1 MFRCNA
7 GNCQQSFNRR
17 YNLQRHQ
24 QRAHLQ
30 NAQLVEK
37 CILCGQIFNNCDE
50 IQAHY
55 LESHKPSQQFVVK
68 ESAFRKNF
76 VTYRYTFLPTEDAFV
91 GAQKKLK
98 KLIMRQIMNE
108 AAQRILTKVSLIF
121 IAEMIMEDLSGQTV
135 SRAAIPFRATS
146 FYANGNNQRNIALN
160 VRKSFQQQQAHLD
173 DFMRSG
179 SNWRFSRA
187 LAFDMEVCS
196 VSPVRGGSNQIGIK
210 SFKNNLNLYNP
221 NNKDSKCFL
230 YCIAYFLLFG
240 LIVNKK
246 LVAEDHLKIKKCTK
260 TFAIDN
266 ISFPISVGDIK
277 KFLKRNPSLNLK
289 INVLYRTTQDQIYP
303 FEYGIGNGNQIANL
317 LLVESESGSHYLLIK
332 NVDNF
337 LKKVYKSSF
346 SRKNT
351 YQKKFFCLNCLNGF
365 SSTSLRD
372 QHTELC
378 SVNKPRIETT
388 PEEGKN
394 MITFKHYER
403 KHFLDYIS
411 YLDFECVLPDSKQKC
426 INCNSLK
433 CKCDCSFTDEINKQ
447 EPICYSFLVLG
458 ESDKVVHEKTFS
470 GLNAHIHF
478 IEHLLQQEEIW
489 IKDLLNTFK
498 ALSMDTKDY
507 ANFKKSKKCYM
518 CNTPFSSEIIKV
530 RDHSHFTGKY
540 IGAACR
546 KCNLRRRMPTTL
558 KIFVHN
564 CAKYDMHFLIKGL
577 SHFQDKIRDISVLP
591 YNGENFRTLRFN
603 CFEFVDTLAFL
614 QASLSQLTA
623 DLRLSNHTYPILKQT
638 YLVKKKGAFD
648 KERLEM
654 VLEKSFFP
662 YEYCTS
668 YEKMLQTKSLPAQQD
683 FYSCL
688 SGKSINAED
697 HRFAQ
702 EVWKDFGCKNLVQ
715 YCEKYCKID
724 TVLLAEVFQKFRR
737 QMFQFSGL
745 DPAHYIS
752 LPSFGYDSML
762 LMTNANIE
770 LPTDINMV
778 HFMEKCKRG
787 GVSFINTRHLKTDDE
802 GDIVYIDANNL

>member
-1 MFRCNA
+1 MFPCNA
-7 GNCQQSFNRR
+7 CQKVFNRR
-17 YNLQRHQ
+17 FNLLRHQ
-24 QRAHLQ
+24 QRAHLYDNQ
-30 NAQLVEK
+30 IVEK
-37 CILCGQIFNNCDE
+37 CILCGQVFNSCDE

-55 LESHKPSQQFVVK
+55 LTAHKPSKNFIVK
-68 ESAFRKNF
+68 ESAFKKNF
-76 VTYRYTFLPTEDAFV
+76 VTYRYTFLPNEEAFV
-91 GAQKKLK
+91 GAQTKLK

-108 AAQRILTKVSLIF
+108 AAQKIMAKISLIF
-121 IAEMIMEDLSGQTV
+121 IAEMIMEDMSGQTITK
-135 SRAAIPFRATS
+135 AAIPFRAAS
-146 FYANGNNQRNIALN
+146 FYANGTNQRAISFN

-187 LAFDMEVCS
+187 LAFDMEVCG

-210 SFKNNLNLYNP
+210 KFKNNLNLYNP
-221 NNKDSKCFL
+221 QNKDNKCFL
-230 YCIAYFLLFG
+230 YCIAYFMLFG
-240 LIVNKK
+240 LLVNKK
-246 LVAEDHLKIKKCTK
+246 LIAEDHLRIKKYTK
-260 TFAIDN
+260 KFAIEN
-266 ISFPISVGDIK
+266 LTFPLSVNDIK
-277 KFLKRNPSLNLK
+277 KFLRINPKLNLK
-289 INVLYRTTQDQIYP
+289 VNVLYRTSQDQIYP
-303 FEYGIGNGNQIANL
+303 FEYGLGNGKRLVNL
-317 LLVESESGSHYLLIK
+317 LLVESKESSHYLVIK
-332 NVDNF
+332 NMDNF
-337 LKKVYKSSF
+337 LKKVYRNSTSL
-346 SRKNT
+346 KNT
-351 YQKKFFCLNCLNGF
+351 YQKKFFCANCLNGF
-365 SSTSLRD
+365 SSTEIKD
-372 QHTELC
+372 QHIKLC
-378 SVNKPRIETT
+378 SVNKPRIENT
-388 PEEGKN
+388 PEEGN
-394 MITFKHYER
+394 NFISFKHYER
-403 KHFLDYIS
+403 KHFLDYIA
-411 YLDFECVLPDSKQKC
+411 YLDFECVLPNSKQKC
-426 INCNSLK
+426 MTCNSLK
-433 CKCDCSFTDEINKQ
+433 CKCDCSFTDEINRQ

-458 ESDKVVHEKTFS
+458 ENDKVVHEKTFS

-498 ALSMDTKDY
+498 ALLMEPKDY

-518 CNTPFSSEIIKV
+518 CSREFSSGLVKV

-540 IGAACR
+540 IGAACQ
-546 KCNLRRRMPTTL
+546 KCNLRRRMPTSL

-564 CAKYDMHFLIKGL
+564 CAKYDMHFLIKAL
-577 SHFQDKIRDISVLP
+577 SHFQDRIRNISVLP

-603 CFEFVDTLAFL
+603 CFEFIDTLAFL

-623 DLRLSNHTYPILKQT
+623 DLRLTNHQYSILKQT
-638 YLVKKKGAFD
+638 YLVKKKGAFN

-668 YEKMLQTKSLPAQQD
+668 YDKMLSTKSLPTKEE

-688 SGKSINAED
+688 SGKSISDED
-697 HRFAQ
+697 HFFAQ
-702 EVWKDFGCKNLVQ
+702 TVWKEFGCKHLVQ

-737 QMFQFSGL
+737 QMFEFSGL

-762 LMTNANIE
+762 LMTGANLE

-787 GVSFINTRHLKTDDE
+787 GVSFINTRHLQANQE